1 MCDGDAKNP
10 KPKKNLNE
18 MTEIH
23 MKGENP
29 KTKKKEEH
37 RVRLKEWMEKL
48 PKGQDL
54 LAEGDAVIDKQ
65 VGGLK
70 SAREEVYRDSKRLV
84 PLFEFRDIGAA
95 KASRFKK
102 VVDEIED
109 AVVDYHKRF

>member
-65 VGGLK
+65 VGGGDFALELLEVKIQKALK
-70 SAREEVYRDSKRLV
+70 TDLLV
-84 PLFEFRDIGAA
+84 SFSIAHLHQQPHGLEFH
-95 KASRFKK
+95 S
-102 VVDEIED
+102 VQL
-109 AVVDYHKRF
+109 